1 MCYTK
6 VIQDRRNGYQS
17 TTLCDFPSVDNST
30 LSRNSD
36 SFRDNAMQRS
46 EIGVFL
52 PRDAMHDGL
61 RQKICIYTTLC
72 D

>member
-1 MCYTK
+1 MGTNLQPYA
-6 VIQDRRNGYQS
+6 ISHQWIIG
-17 TTLCDFPSVDNST
+17 PST